1 MQIQRG
7 DAYCWSNCAGLLP
20 HLFHKL
26 RLLKYKCLFGT
37 AIHKIAQLISLMRLQ
52 GRFCAF
58 SIAQCKSRDTQL
70 PADSERATYAIR
82 WLFILLFSLIIQ
94 VKCPQRGPKSMWW
107 CKK

>member
-1 MQIQRG
+1 MQIQRC

-37 AIHKIAQLISLMRLQ
+37 AIHKIAQLISLTRLQ

-70 PADSERATYAIR
+70 PADSERATYANR
-82 WLFILLFSLIIQ
+82 LAGLFCFFRL
-94 VKCPQRGPKSMWW
+94 
-107 CKK
+107 